1 MSLTR
6 QRKSWHVTRVRWL
19 AFAKPSIPLTV
30 ANIAILVLCLTACTS
45 TRKATQEKIREELTR
60 SDSSTSEVLRIRT
73 ETVPGSEIRLE
84 IPTDSLLKLPE
95 GSSFHAKSGQARLD
109 IGKGKEP
116 GTIVVYASCDSLQR
130 QCEYYEKS
138 SSVWRECYEGMAD
151 LYEAEL
157 KQRSNPIKTFFT
169 GLGIGIAITV
179 LGMIIIKNKLKNGN

>member
-1 MSLTR
+1 M
-6 QRKSWHVTRVRWL
+6 
-19 AFAKPSIPLTV
+19 
-30 ANIAILVLCLTACTS
+30 
-45 TRKATQEKIREELTR
+45 
-60 SDSSTSEVLRIRT
+60 SEVK
-73 ETVPGSEIRLE
+73 LE

-130 QCEYYEKS
+130 QCEYYERE
-138 SSVWRECYEGMAD
+138 SVAYRNAYGTLQSLFEEERER
-151 LYEAEL
+151 
-157 KQRSNPIKTFFT
+157 RSNPVKTFFT

>member
-1 MSLTR
+1 M
-6 QRKSWHVTRVRWL
+6 
-19 AFAKPSIPLTV
+19 
-30 ANIAILVLCLTACTS
+30 
-45 TRKATQEKIREELTR
+45 
-60 SDSSTSEVLRIRT
+60 SEV
-73 ETVPGSEIRLE
+73 RLE

-138 SSVWRECYEGMAD
+138 SSVWRERYEGMTE

-157 KQRSNPIKTFFT
+157 KQRSNPVKTFFT
-169 GLGIGIAITV
+169 GLVAGIAITV